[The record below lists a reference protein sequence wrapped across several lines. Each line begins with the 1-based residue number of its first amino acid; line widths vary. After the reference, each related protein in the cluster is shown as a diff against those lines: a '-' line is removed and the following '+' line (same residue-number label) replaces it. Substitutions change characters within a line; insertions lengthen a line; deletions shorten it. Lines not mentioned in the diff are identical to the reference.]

1 VSEAGCELNRHGV
14 PVYFPATSHSKLTA
28 RLVVM
33 ALVMDA
39 RARDGNRFTTP
50 ATIGALAEMTRAS
63 VTAVRAGIREL
74 KALGELEVTDAGQL
88 GQVFTVILPEAGPPP
103 PKACPSRPPIPIGVR
118 AYVLARDGW
127 KCVTCGCP
135 DDLTI
140 DHVWPWSKGGTSE
153 AGNLQTLCRPCNS
166 SKGARV

>member
-1 VSEAGCELNRHGV
+1 MRSATASGAGSV
-14 PVYFPATSHSKLTA
+14 QPAA
-28 RLVVM
+28 
-33 ALVMDA
+33 
-39 RARDGNRFTTP
+39 
-50 ATIGALAEMTRAS
+50 
-63 VTAVRAGIREL
+63 IRC
-74 KALGELEVTDAGQL
+74 
-88 GQVFTVILPEAGPPP
+88 PPP